1 MDEQQTIAPY
11 WPPETL
17 PTVFA
22 DGIIN
27 LAQTGEVVK
36 FYLARSDPSTNTPND
51 NKVQVFA
58 QVVMTMTGFV
68 DAALFFERALKGY
81 VERGIIS
88 QERVDTARSAP
99 AK

>member
-1 MDEQQTIAPY
+1 MAEQQTIAPY

-58 QVVMTMTGFV
+58 QVVMTMSGFI
-68 DAALFFERALKGY
+68 DAALFFERAVNGY
-81 VERGIIS
+81 VERGIITS
-88 QERVDTARSAP
+88 ERVEAARQAA